1 MAGLS
6 QHRTRAPRYFGFGC
20 RERWREC
27 EAATAGCVYFV
38 AALCIAA
45 LVASVASA
53 QFRDPR
59 RKTSVGF
66 SVELPIS
73 AETLSAAV
81 RRVASDGS
89 IGGTFE
95 YRGESEVSGTTLEA
109 SADAFESS
117 SPADG
122 MAAFY
127 KVRKLVLAPAHF
139 PSSNDMGTITVRYEV
154 ETTGAQRSVLRIDA
168 VFVRDGQH
176 APYFSDGTVEASE
189 YRRIQELLPG
199 FSLLTHDGAKAPTAA
214 PAPQPAAP
222 GATPAPAPAPAA
234 PERDPVSAPVPP
246 DGAAAP
252 VARAAGLENTLE
264 EEKAQLAA
272 VNSNVDQLQERAKQ
286 LRFDTLGR
294 VKFPKSPLK
303 AAAYTE
309 SDTLRVL
316 DRGEEVT
323 VLTTTRYWYRVR
335 SADGHEGWIYYM
347 FLEPLS

>member
-1 MAGLS
+1 MVRLS
-6 QHRTRAPRYFGFGC
+6 DDREHASRFFGWRLSRRGDNRA
-20 RERWREC
+20 
-27 EAATAGCVYFV
+27 AAMGSGVYFV

-45 LVASVASA
+45 LLASVASA

-73 AETLSAAV
+73 AETLAAAV
-81 RRVASDGS
+81 RRVASNGS

-95 YRGESEVSGTTLEA
+95 YRGDSDVSGATLEA
-109 SADAFESS
+109 SADALESG

-122 MAAFY
+122 VSAFY
-127 KVRKLVLAPAHF
+127 KVRKNVLAPAHF
-139 PSSNDMGTITVRYEV
+139 PSSNDMGVITVRYEM
-154 ETTGAQRSVLRIDA
+154 EPAGAQRTVLRIDA
-168 VFVRDGQH
+168 VFVRDGSR

-189 YRRIQELLPG
+189 YRRIQELLPT
-199 FSLLTHDGAKAPTAA
+199 FSLLTHDVSKSPPAAAQPVTAPTAPPGEDQVTAPVLRAHVAAAVA
-214 PAPQPAAP
+214 PAL
-222 GATPAPAPAPAA
+222 
-234 PERDPVSAPVPP
+234 S
-246 DGAAAP
+246 
-252 VARAAGLENTLE
+252 LENTLE

-272 VNSNVDQLQERAKQ
+272 VNSSVDQLQERARQ

-294 VKFPKSPLK
+294 VKFPRSPLK

-309 SDTLRVL
+309 SETLRVL

-335 SADGHEGWIYYM
+335 SADGREGWIYYM

>member
-1 MAGLS
+1 MAAPS
-6 QHRTRAPRYFGFGC
+6 DHRVSAPRRFRCSQRRHESIY
-20 RERWREC
+20 
-27 EAATAGCVYFV
+27 CVAV
-38 AALCIAA
+38 LCIAV
-45 LVASVASA
+45 LVASVASVSSA

-59 RKTSVGF
+59 RRTSVGF

-73 AETLSAAV
+73 TETLSAAV

-95 YRGESEVSGTTLEA
+95 YRGESEVSGATLEA

-117 SPADG
+117 SPAD
-122 MAAFY
+122 AVTAFY

-176 APYFSDGTVEASE
+176 APYYSDGTVEASE

-199 FSLLTHDGAKAPTAA
+199 FSLLTHDGSKAPAA
-214 PAPQPAAP
+214 APQPVAP
-222 GATPAPAPAPAA
+222 TATPAPAPV
-234 PERDPVSAPVPP
+234 PEPQVDPVTAPVQPA
-246 DGAAAP
+246 GAAAP
-252 VARAAGLENTLE
+252 VGRAAGLENTLE

-272 VNSNVDQLQERAKQ
+272 VNSSVEQLQERAKQ

-316 DRGEEVT
+316 DRGAEVT

>member
-1 MAGLS
+1 MG
-6 QHRTRAPRYFGFGC
+6 RYVC
-20 RERWREC
+20 
-27 EAATAGCVYFV
+27 FV

-45 LVASVASA
+45 LVASVATA

-66 SVELPIS
+66 SVELPIG
-73 AETLSAAV
+73 AETLAAAV

-95 YRGESEVSGTTLEA
+95 YKGDSEVSDAAFET
-109 SADAFESS
+109 SVDAFEST

-122 MAAFY
+122 VSAFY
-127 KVRKLVLAPAHF
+127 KVRKHVLAPAHF
-139 PSSNDMGTITVRYEV
+139 PSSNDVGAITVRYEV
-154 ETTGAQRSVLRIDA
+154 EATGPQRSVLHIDA
-168 VFVRDGQH
+168 VFVRDGQR

-189 YRRIQELLPG
+189 YHRIQELLPS
-199 FSLLTHDGAKAPTAA
+199 FSAAQLHDASKAPTVAPSAA
-214 PAPQPAAP
+214 QPAAP
-222 GATPAPAPAPAA
+222 DPVMPPDQ
-234 PERDPVSAPVPP
+234 PERV
-246 DGAAAP
+246 AAP
-252 VARAAGLENTLE
+252 VALATARNAGLENRLE

-272 VNSNVDQLQERAKQ
+272 VNSSVEQLQERAKQ

-294 VKFPKSPLK
+294 VKFPSSPLK

-309 SDTLRVL
+309 SATLGVL

-335 SADGHEGWIYYM
+335 SADGREGWIYYM

>member
-1 MAGLS
+1 MA
-6 QHRTRAPRYFGFGC
+6 RR
-20 RERWREC
+20 
-27 EAATAGCVYFV
+27 VYWV
-38 AALCIAA
+38 AALCVAS
-45 LVASVASA
+45 LVASVGSA

-66 SVELPIS
+66 SVELPMS
-73 AETLSAAV
+73 AATLSAAV

-95 YRGESEVSGTTLEA
+95 YRGESEVSGATLEA
-109 SADAFESS
+109 SAEAFESS
-117 SPADG
+117 SPAD
-122 MAAFY
+122 AVTACY

-154 ETTGAQRSVLRIDA
+154 GTTGAQRSVLRIDA
-168 VFVRDGQH
+168 VFVRDGQR

-199 FSLLTHDGAKAPTAA
+199 FSLRTHDGSKAPAA
-214 PAPQPAAP
+214 APQPAPPAASP
-222 GATPAPAPAPAA
+222 ARAPARPEVAPVTAPVQ
-234 PERDPVSAPVPP
+234 PERV
-246 DGAAAP
+246 AAP
-252 VARAAGLENTLE
+252 VTGATDMENALE

-272 VNSNVDQLQERAKQ
+272 ANSSVDQLQERAQQ

-335 SADGHEGWIYYM
+335 GADGREGWIYYM